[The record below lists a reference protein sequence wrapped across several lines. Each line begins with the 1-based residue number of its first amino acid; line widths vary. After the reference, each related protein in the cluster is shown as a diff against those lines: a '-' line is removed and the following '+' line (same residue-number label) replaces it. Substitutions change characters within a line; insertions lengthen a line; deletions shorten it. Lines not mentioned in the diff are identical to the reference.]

1 MNDASPPDVT
11 ELLSRRPSSV
21 GRFSDELPCHLDGL
35 PIAVHKETVAY
46 CSTNPIGRIR
56 IAMFAATLGVL
67 AIITALVIAFW
78 QAGKTRAER
87 DVARRSNAFLQ
98 DMLGVAALDV
108 KGIDT
113 KVADLLNEASVR
125 AKTELVRQPDVMADV
140 LMTLGRT
147 HISLGQSDKAES
159 DLRAAL
165 EASLKTNGELHP
177 TTATILGWLGLALA
191 NLNRTAESEQISRK
205 AVEFQRKL
213 HPRGHEDLGMALYA
227 LGVNLINKNKPIA
240 AQPFLKEASDL
251 IKRHLG
257 KTHGYYMLSLITLA
271 SAHEQAGEVVVA
283 ESLYRQ
289 AIGVSGRIESRYRMF
304 LGQAQMCLGILL
316 TNNAAYPEAEA
327 MLHQS
332 EVTYG
337 EIYGTDTDYNVGG
350 VKASLGRLYLLKGDY
365 SKAEIEARKALDL
378 LRKYFGSERSLA
390 TSAAVT
396 LGLALTRAGKAAEG
410 EAYLREAL
418 EIRRKNVPLDNF
430 VIPYT
435 ESALGECLTAQKRY
449 TEAEPLVTDGYSGL
463 IWKLGEKDTRTM
475 EARQR
480 MAKLYDDWG
489 RPDQAFLF
497 R

>member
-1 MNDASPPDVT
+1 VNDPSPLDVT
-11 ELLSRRPSSV
+11 ELLSRRSSSA
-21 GRFSDELPCHLDGL
+21 GRFSGALHCYRDGL
-35 PIAVHKETVAY
+35 PIVAPKETVAY
-46 CSTNPIGRIR
+46 GSTKLVGISR
-56 IAMFAATLGVL
+56 IAVSAATLGVL
-67 AIITALVIAFW
+67 AIITGLVIALW
-78 QAGKTRAER
+78 QAGKATAER
-87 DVARRSNAFLQ
+87 DVAQRSNAFLQ
-98 DMLGVAALDV
+98 DMLGAAALDA
-108 KGIDT
+108 KGTDI
-113 KVADLLNEASVR
+113 KVADLLNEASPR
-125 AKTELVRQPDVMADV
+125 AKTELVLQPDVMADV

-147 HISLGQSDKAES
+147 RISLGQSDKAES

-165 EASLKTNGELHP
+165 EASLKANGELHP

-191 NLNRTAESEQISRK
+191 NLNRTAEGEQISRK
-205 AVEFQRKL
+205 AVELQRKL

-257 KTHGYYMLSLITLA
+257 ETHGYYMTSLIKLA
-271 SAHEQAGEVVVA
+271 SAHEQEGEAGVA

-289 AIGVSGRIESRYRMF
+289 AIDVGGRVESRYRMF
-304 LGQAQMCLGILL
+304 LGQAQVSLGILL

-327 MLHQS
+327 MLRQS
-332 EVTYG
+332 EVTYSQIDG
-337 EIYGTDTDYNVGG
+337 IDSDYNVGG
-350 VKASLGRLYLLKGDY
+350 VKASLGRLYFLKGDY
-365 SKAEIEARKALDL
+365 SKAETEARKALVL
-378 LRKYFGSERSLA
+378 LRNNFGSERSLA

-396 LGLALTRAGKAAEG
+396 LGLALTRAGSAAEG
-410 EAYLREAL
+410 EPYLREAL
-418 EIRRKNVPLDNF
+418 ETRRKNLPLDNF

-480 MAKLYDDWG
+480 MAKLYDDWD
-489 RPDQAFLF
+489 RPDQALLF